1 MTWVKLDDAFPTHPK
16 ILAAGDEAA
25 WLFVCGLCHSSRH
38 LTDGL
43 VATAVLGRL
52 TGLRRP
58 ERYAQRLVEA
68 GLWLVEEGGWRI
80 NGYEEWQRSRADIEA
95 EREAGRERARRSRE
109 ARAKARRD
117 AAERAAEFALGSGD
131 IDTESDTDPPNPQGF
146 AEQDDPER
154 LIALTVERATAVHRA
169 LVNGQASKL
178 AEDA

>member
-1 MTWVKLDDAFPTHPK
+1 MTWVKLDDAFPDHPK
-16 ILAAGDEAA
+16 ILAVGDEAA

-58 ERYAQRLVEA
+58 ERYARRLVDA
-68 GLWLVEEGGWRI
+68 GLWVEVDAGWRVA
-80 NGYEEWQRSRADIEA
+80 GYEEWQRTRSDIEA

-117 AAERAAEFALGSGD
+117 AAERAETFALGSGD
-131 IDTESDTDPPNPQGF
+131 IDTESDADPPNPQGF

-154 LIALTVERATAVHRA
+154 LRALTVERATEARDA
-169 LVNGQASKL
+169 LLNGQASKL
-178 AEDA
+178 AGA